1 MTKRLRSQYQDQQGH
16 GREGSCLG
24 VQTCQWTSGSSIE
37 LQVRINCT
45 SCRRPVQGKFWRLG
59 PGPVYSETQSL
70 VTLYQGF
77 HFVTFLRLP
86 SCDKRKW
93 ISYHLTQV
101 WWLLYNGAYGWM
113 TQDFKRYVQEKRA
126 DDIVWCLFFLIVV
139 WFVQICCLTSG
150 HILSNFGQYVVWV
163 VVTCCLMYWA
173 YWACWGWVH
182 LLQSHCTRGLQY
194 PVQSDR
200 GLTEWECCHML
211 PYFWHMLSDS
221 YTTYFPNI

>member
-1 MTKRLRSQYQDQQGH
+1 MLLFSWRKDYVHNIKISKVMVGKDRASGYKRTSEL
-16 GREGSCLG
+16 
-24 VQTCQWTSGSSIE
+24 SGSSIE

-126 DDIVWCLFFLIVV
+126 DDIVWCLFYFDYCLI
-139 WFVQICCLTSG
+139 CADM
-150 HILSNFGQYVVWV
+150 LSNLW
-163 VVTCCLMYWA
+163 
-173 YWACWGWVH
+173 
-182 LLQSHCTRGLQY
+182 S
-194 PVQSDR
+194 
-200 GLTEWECCHML
+200 
-211 PYFWHMLSDS
+211 YFV
-221 YTTYFPNI
+221 